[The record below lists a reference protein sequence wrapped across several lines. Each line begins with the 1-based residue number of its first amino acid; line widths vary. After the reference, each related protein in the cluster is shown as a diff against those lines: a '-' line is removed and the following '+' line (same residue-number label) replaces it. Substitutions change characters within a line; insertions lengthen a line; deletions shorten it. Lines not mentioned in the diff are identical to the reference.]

1 MLTVQCRV
9 EFDNDSIALKVHRI
23 GFEIW
28 MLFVRFHG
36 LANGRGSFIDGVSP
50 STSLASGMDDLSF
63 IKMGSLEG
71 SRPDSQQAGKAQR

>member
-1 MLTVQCRV
+1 MEVKRITV
-9 EFDNDSIALKVHRI
+9 
-23 GFEIW
+23 EIW
-28 MLFVRFHG
+28 MLFARFHG
-36 LANGRGSFIDGVSP
+36 LADGRGSFIDGVSP